1 MKVLVVTTLS
11 LLLLGL
17 ATAQRA
23 DAQAL
28 PATATDRFA
37 LLDRNGDGRVSRDEY
52 DGDLFFKLA
61 DADNNYRVTVDE
73 VQAVIGPQRDGE
85 FSAAEWVRI
94 ADQNGNGELSAEEMR
109 RSSEMRFQNLDTNRD
124 DNLEL
129 SEVRMGIGRL

>member
-1 MKVLVVTTLS
+1 MKALVVTTLS
-11 LLLLGL
+11 LLLPGL
-17 ATAQRA
+17 ATADRA
-23 DAQAL
+23 GAQAL
-28 PATATDRFA
+28 PVTATDRFA
-37 LLDRNGDGRVSRDEY
+37 QLDSNGDGRVSRDEY

-109 RSSEMRFQNLDTNRD
+109 RSSEMRFQTLDANRD

>member
-11 LLLLGL
+11 LLLLGF
-17 ATAQRA
+17 AAADRA
-23 DAQAL
+23 GAQAL

-109 RSSEMRFQNLDTNRD
+109 RSSEMRFQNLDANRD